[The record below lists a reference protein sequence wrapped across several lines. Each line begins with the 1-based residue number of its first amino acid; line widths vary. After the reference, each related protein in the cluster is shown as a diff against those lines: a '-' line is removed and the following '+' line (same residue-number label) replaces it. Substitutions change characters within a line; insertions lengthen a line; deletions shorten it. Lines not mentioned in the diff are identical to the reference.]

1 MLNKQSARVLAH
13 KAICLIALEKKS
25 LSESLFSNAEA
36 DLAFAKS
43 LVFGSIRFY
52 HHLNDIITPRIKKPL
67 DKENL
72 DLHCLLVLGAY
83 QIIYTDISRHAAINE
98 TVEVAK
104 IIGKPWAKGFINAI
118 LRGIDRD
125 QKVILES
132 THYSHPSWFLKKLK
146 KDYPDNYQIC
156 LLYTSDAADE

>member
-72 DLHCLLVLGAY
+72 DL
-83 QIIYTDISRHAAINE
+83 QIAVIDKRE
-98 TVEVAK
+98 R
-104 IIGKPWAKGFINAI
+104 IIAKGRFLFGFLISPAIAATFITP
-118 LRGIDRD
+118 
-125 QKVILES
+125 E
-132 THYSHPSWFLKKLK
+132 
-146 KDYPDNYQIC
+146 
-156 LLYTSDAADE
+156 